1 MSSHWNYRILARR
14 VNNEIEYEF
23 YEVHYENDIAHACTM
38 NSVSPY
44 ASSEDDDSVESIK
57 WQLDAM
63 KLASEKTV
71 LNYDNFPV
79 EYLTYSRKKKLKAI
93 GEYIQQV
100 KNIIKR

>member
-63 KLASEKTV
+63 KLACSKKI
-71 LNYDNFPV
+71 LDYDRFPQ
-79 EYLTYSRKKKLKAI
+79 EYLPYYRKKKLEAI
-93 GEYIQQV
+93 EKLIQ
-100 KNIIKR
+100 

>member
-63 KLASEKTV
+63 KLACEKPI
-71 LNYDNFPV
+71 LDYDKFPNI
-79 EYLTYSRKKKLKAI
+79 YQPYYRKKKLLAI
-93 GEYIQQV
+93 E
-100 KNIIKR
+100 KLIK